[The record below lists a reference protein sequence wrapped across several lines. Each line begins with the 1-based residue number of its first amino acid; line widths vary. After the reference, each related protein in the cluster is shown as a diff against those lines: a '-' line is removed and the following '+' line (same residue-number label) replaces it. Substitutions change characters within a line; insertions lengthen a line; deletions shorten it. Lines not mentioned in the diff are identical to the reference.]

1 MEQLEREPN
10 PQPLPEPTGPFDQK
24 TRIKIAAVIGLLVL
38 GIAMTFLFFS
48 SRAPQQSVMG
58 PRQPTKQ
65 QQEFALNEEKEKAYD
80 QGKREGLEIRQGVST
95 AGNQAAYQ
103 PPVYQPMAQRQ
114 EPAIQKVNFT
124 DNMIEGKNNAGFGRN
139 TGLGNT
145 GGNLPVS
152 AQDSRNNSSNNNGD
166 PAGKSAVSEDRRGG
180 EQKIADLPANFL
192 PEGET
197 VYCSLVNQLSGDNT
211 GPVKVQVSND
221 VYFPG
226 TRTVAIP
233 QGSLILGEAQ
243 QVSAQFQKRLAVTF
257 HSLQIGQTA
266 GNIRQISL
274 AKMPGL
280 DQQGAAALTDK
291 TDFHY
296 LQIFGAS
303 LAVGA
308 IGGLSQIG
316 NGSYGGINGID
327 ASTQIRNGISQSTAQ
342 SSAQILNRF
351 LNRLPTVIIRPGT
364 PVVVYLTGNLEIP
377 NESL

>member
-1 MEQLEREPN
+1 MEQLQREPN

-80 QGKREGLEIRQGVST
+80 QGKREGLEIRQGVAT
-95 AGNQAAYQ
+95 ASNQAAYQ
-103 PPVYQPMAQRQ
+103 PPVYQPMAARQ
-114 EPAIQKVNFT
+114 EPAMQKVNFT
-124 DNMIEGKNNAGFGRN
+124 GNMIEGKSNASSDRNIGRSVGTPGSNSPVNAGPAAP
-139 TGLGNT
+139 GL
-145 GGNLPVS
+145 
-152 AQDSRNNSSNNNGD
+152 A
-166 PAGKSAVSEDRRGG
+166 
-180 EQKIADLPANFL
+180 ADKPQSTTVAANVL
-192 PEGET
+192 PEGT
-197 VYCSLVNQLSGDNT
+197 IIYCALVNQLNGDNA

-221 VYFPG
+221 VPYPG
-226 TRTVAIP
+226 TREVAIP
-233 QGSLILGEAQ
+233 QGSFILGEAQ

-364 PVVVYLTGNLEIP
+364 AVVVYLTGNLEIP
-377 NESL
+377 Q

>member
-10 PQPLPEPTGPFDQK
+10 PQPLPEPTGPFDRK

-65 QQEFALNEEKEKAYD
+65 QQAFALNEEKEKAYD
-80 QGKREGLEIRQGVST
+80 QGKREGLEIRQGVAT

-103 PPVYQPMAQRQ
+103 PTVYQPMVQRDA
-114 EPAIQKVNFT
+114 EPAIQKVSFT
-124 DNMIEGKNNAGFGRN
+124 GNMIEGRNNANSDFN
-139 TGLGNT
+139 
-145 GGNLPVS
+145 S
-152 AQDSRNNSSNNNGD
+152 SRNVGTPGSNSPVN
-166 PAGKSAVSEDRRGG
+166 AGTAAQGLA
-180 EQKIADLPANFL
+180 ADKPQSTTVAANVL
-192 PEGET
+192 PEGT
-197 VYCSLVNQLSGDNT
+197 IIYCALVNQLNGDNT

-221 VYFPG
+221 VPYPG
-226 TRTVAIP
+226 TREVAIP
-233 QGSLILGEAQ
+233 QGSFILGEAQ

-266 GNIRQISL
+266 GHIRQISL

-308 IGGLSQIG
+308 IGGLAQIG